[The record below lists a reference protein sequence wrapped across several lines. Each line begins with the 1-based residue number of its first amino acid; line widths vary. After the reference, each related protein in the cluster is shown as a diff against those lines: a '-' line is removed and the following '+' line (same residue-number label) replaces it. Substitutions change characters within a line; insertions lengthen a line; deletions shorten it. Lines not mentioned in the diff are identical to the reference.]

1 MQYLNDEYVMYSLIT
16 LTVSIA
22 ILIIFLISYKKIT
35 IMIEKYEAR
44 KKEDAE
50 REKKKTST
58 GKESFVA
65 EIEKEYMSKLDK
77 LQTEYNDKMI
87 KASTLVLKIKN
98 ITSSLSPQVI
108 IKEIQELLKNNL
120 PVNKA
125 VIYLKRKD
133 SDNILLAG
141 GVGTAVNDQAIE
153 EFPVE
158 QIPLVAHSFYAK
170 KLVHIEDS
178 CADKKIQELLLSS
191 SQKFIYAL
199 PLLAI
204 AEGELIPSGAIA
216 IEKFND
222 QITALASE
230 DLSLLSMLS
239 TIIGNALYNAAD
251 LESSKKFSEE
261 QLLEKKKLTKIFS
274 KYVSS
279 QIVDELMKNPDS
291 TALGGKKQKTTIL
304 FSDIRG
310 FTSMSEKFEPEAIV
324 SLLNEYFSEM
334 SGVIF
339 NWNGTLDKYIGDAMM
354 VLFGAPILG
363 SDDELRAVTA
373 AIEMQRKLKKLNEF
387 FDKKGQKT
395 IGVGIGINT
404 GDVVVGNIGS
414 ENRLEYTA
422 IGDSV
427 NLASRLCS
435 VAKAGQ
441 IIISDFTYDHV
452 KDFIEVNKLE
462 MVQVKGKA
470 EKIQIYEVLSL
481 K

>member
-65 EIEKEYMSKLDK
+65 EIEKEYMTKLDK
-77 LQTEYNDKMI
+77 LQIEYNDKMI

-133 SDNILLAG
+133 SGNILLAG
-141 GVGTAVNDQAIE
+141 GVGTAINDQVIE

-170 KLVHIEDS
+170 KLVHIEDA

-191 SQKFIYAL
+191 TQKFIYAL

-204 AEGELIPSGAIA
+204 AEGELVPSGAIA

-441 IIISDFTYDHV
+441 IIISDFTYNHV

-470 EKIQIYEVLSL
+470 EKIQIYEVLNL

>member
-16 LTVSIA
+16 LTATIA
-22 ILIIFLISYKKIT
+22 MLVIFLIAYNKIT

-44 KKEDAE
+44 KKDDSD

-77 LQTEYNDKMI
+77 LQSEYNDKMI

-125 VIYLKRKD
+125 VIYLKKKD
-133 SDNILLAG
+133 SDSLLLAG
-141 GVGTAVNDQAIE
+141 GVGTAVNDQIIE
-153 EFPVE
+153 EFPVN
-158 QIPLVAHSFYAK
+158 QIPLVAHAFFAK

-178 CADKKIQELLLSS
+178 CAQRDINDMLHST
-191 SQKFIYAL
+191 SQKFIYVL

-204 AEGELIPSGAIA
+204 SEGELIPSGAIA

-279 QIVDELMKNPDS
+279 QIVEELMKNPDS

-310 FTSMSEKFEPEAIV
+310 FTSMSEKFEPEEIV

-363 SDDELRAVTA
+363 ADDELRAVTA
-373 AIEMQRKLKKLNEF
+373 AIEMQRKLKKLNEHF
-387 FDKKGQKT
+387 EKRGHKT

-404 GDVVVGNIGS
+404 GEVVVGNIGS

-435 VAKAGQ
+435 VAAGGQ
-441 IIISDFTYDHV
+441 IIISDFTYNHV
-452 KDFIEVNKLE
+452 KDFISVNKLE

-470 EKIQIYEVLSL
+470 DKIQIYEVLNL

>member
-16 LTVSIA
+16 LTVSIVM
-22 ILIIFLISYKKIT
+22 LIIFLVAFNKIT

-44 KKEDAE
+44 KKDDLE

-98 ITSSLSPQVI
+98 ITSSMSPQVI
-108 IKEIQELLKNNL
+108 LKEVQELLKNNL
-120 PVNKA
+120 PVSRAA
-125 VIYLKRKD
+125 VYLKKKE
-133 SDNILLAG
+133 SDNLLLAG
-141 GVGTAVNDQAIE
+141 GVGIAVNDQNIE
-153 EFPVE
+153 EFPVS
-158 QIPLVAHSFYAK
+158 QIPIVAHAFYAK
-170 KLVHIEDS
+170 KLVHIEDT
-178 CADKKIQELLLSS
+178 CADRDLNAALQST

-199 PLLAI
+199 PLMAI
-204 AEGELIPSGAIA
+204 SEGELIPSGAIA

-291 TALGGKKQKTTIL
+291 TSLGGKKQKTTIL

-310 FTSMSEKFEPEAIV
+310 FTPMSEKLEPEAIV
-324 SLLNEYFSEM
+324 SVLNEYFSEM

-363 SDDELRAVTA
+363 ADDELRAVTA
-373 AIEMQRKLKKLNEF
+373 AIEMQRKLKKLNDHLE
-387 FDKKGQKT
+387 KSGRKA

-441 IIISDFTYDHV
+441 IIISDFTYNHV
-452 KDFIEVNKLE
+452 HEFIEVNKLE
-462 MVQVKGKA
+462 LVQVKGKA
-470 EKIQIYEVLSL
+470 EKIQIYEVLNL

>member
-16 LTVSIA
+16 MSLSVI
-22 ILIIFLISYKKIT
+22 ILIVFLVAYNKINIMVANYESKK
-35 IMIEKYEAR
+35 KD
-44 KKEDAE
+44 DAE
-50 REKKKTST
+50 KEKKKSHS

-65 EIEKEYMSKLDK
+65 EIEKEYTAKLDK
-77 LQTEYNDKMI
+77 LQIEYNDKMI

-108 IKEIQELLKNNL
+108 LKEIQELLKNNL

-125 VIYLKRKD
+125 LIYLKRKD
-133 SDNILLAG
+133 SDKILIAG
-141 GVGTAVNDQAIE
+141 GIGISINDQNIE
-153 EFPVE
+153 EIPLETV
-158 QIPLVAHSFYAK
+158 PLVAHAFFAK

-178 CADKKIQELLLSS
+178 CHDKNIAAMLNNDKS
-191 SQKFIYAL
+191 KFVYAL
-199 PLLAI
+199 PLMAI
-204 AEGELIPSGAIA
+204 SEGELIAAGAIA
-216 IEKFND
+216 IEKFNEG
-222 QITALASE
+222 ITVLASE

-279 QIVDELMKNPDS
+279 QVVDELMKNPDS
-291 TALGGKKQKTTIL
+291 TALGGKKQKTTIM

-310 FTSMSEKFEPEAIV
+310 FTSMSETMEPEAIV

-334 SGVIF
+334 SGGIL

-354 VLFGAPILG
+354 VLFGAPISG
-363 SDDELRAVTA
+363 DDDELRAVTS
-373 AIEMQRKLKKLNEF
+373 AIEMQRKLKKLNEEF
-387 FDKKGQKT
+387 LKKGNKT
-395 IGVGIGINT
+395 IGMGIGINT
-404 GDVVVGNIGS
+404 GSVVIGNIGS

-435 VAKAGQ
+435 IAKAGQ
-441 IIISDFTYDHV
+441 IIISDFTYNIV
-452 KDFIEVNKLE
+452 KDFITVNKLE
-462 MVQVKGKA
+462 MVQVKGKQ
-470 EKIQIYEVLSL
+470 EKIQIYEVLNL